1 MDMFNALL
9 AGFGEILTPTTL
21 AYALVGC
28 LIGML
33 TGVIPGFGPAA
44 ACSLLLPITFALDPV
59 GGIIMLLGI
68 YYGSM
73 YGGTITSVLLNVP
86 GEVASV
92 VTCIDGYQMTKQGRA
107 GKALAIAA
115 VGSFAGGV
123 IALVGMLGAT
133 TLAEAAI
140 TLGPV
145 ELFGLTILALTIV
158 VGLAGRSMTKAL
170 ISALLGLFV
179 GMVGLDPV
187 FGDPRFTMGT
197 VSLMGG
203 ISFIAVVMG
212 LFGVAEILESIL
224 RRNTLS
230 LPSRVGSLHLS
241 RQDLKDSAG
250 SIGRGSVIGFLFG
263 LIPGSPAAAATFA
276 SYVTEKKFAKHPE
289 RFGKGAIQGVAGP
302 ETANNSLGISSMIPL
317 LSFGI
322 PASPTMA
329 IVLGA
334 FLIQGLQPGPLLFRD
349 RPDVAWTIIAGLFV
363 ANVMLLI
370 LSLPLVRLW
379 VSVLRVPY
387 QVLYPITLAF
397 MMIGAYTVN
406 NSVVDVAIMWI
417 AGLVG
422 FVMRRLEVPLAPA
435 ALTII
440 LGPMI
445 EANFRTAM
453 SLTAGDSF
461 GIFRSPLTDICILV
475 TVAVFVARGY
485 IGYRRS
491 RASRRAAA
499 RPRTPDI
506 SSDNV
511 GSQR

>member
-1 MDMFNALL
+1 MDTLNALWS
-9 AGFGEILTPTTL
+9 GFGTVMDPQILL
-21 AYALVGC
+21 YAFAGC

-44 ACSLLLPITFALDPV
+44 ACSLLLPLTFALDPT

-92 VTCIDGYQMTKQGRA
+92 VTCIDGFQMARQGRA

-115 VGSFAGGV
+115 IGSFIGG
-123 IALVGMLGAT
+123 ALALIGMLGAT
-133 TLAEAAI
+133 SLAEAAI

-145 ELFGLTILALTIV
+145 ELFGLTVLALTIV
-158 VGLAGRSMTKAL
+158 IGLAGRSMPKAL

-179 GMVGLDPV
+179 GTVGLDPV
-187 FGDPRFTMGT
+187 FGDQRFTLGT
-197 VSLMGG
+197 VSLQGG
-203 ISFIAVVMG
+203 ISFISVVMG
-212 LFGVAEILESIL
+212 LFGVAEILESTL
-224 RRNTLS
+224 RRNS
-230 LPSRVGSLHLS
+230 VSAVRRVGSLHLN

-250 SIGRGSVIGFLFG
+250 SIGRGSVIGFFFG

-276 SYVTEKKFAKHPE
+276 SYITEKKFSKRPE
-289 RFGKGAIQGVAGP
+289 QFGRGAIQGVAGP

-329 IVLGA
+329 IILGA

-349 RPDVAWTIIAGLFV
+349 HPDVAWTVIAGLFV
-363 ANVMLLI
+363 ANLMLLI
-370 LSLPLVRLW
+370 LSLPMVRLW
-379 VSVLRVPY
+379 VGVLRVPY

-397 MMIGAYTVN
+397 MMVGAYTVN
-406 NSVVDVAIMWI
+406 NSVTDIAIMWLAGMI
-417 AGLVG
+417 AFIL
-422 FVMRRLEVPLAPA
+422 RRLDVPLAPA
-435 ALTII
+435 ALTIV
-440 LGPMI
+440 LGPML

-453 SLTAGDSF
+453 SLTAGDSL
-461 GIFRSPLTDICILV
+461 GLFRSPLTTGCLIL
-475 TVAVFVARGY
+475 TAAVFAARGY
-485 IGYRRS
+485 LGYRRY
-491 RASRRAAA
+491 RARSSADAAD
-499 RPRTPDI
+499 PRLLD
-506 SSDNV
+506 SV
-511 GSQR
+511 GSPK